1 VGQFSLFSQE
11 PHLSLFRHWR
21 RTLGAKTRSEFFG
34 WGLAVSEIEV
44 GFICDDKFTT
54 VTDAQY
60 EKEKISKAINSTPK
74 WRRWRNGT
82 QQNHTAFRSV
92 FTNQQRNSAKA
103 IKTTL

>member
-44 GFICDDKFTT
+44 GFICDDKSTT
-54 VTDAQY
+54 ITDTQY
-60 EKEKISKAINSTPK
+60 GKEEISKAINSTPK

-82 QQNHTAFRSV
+82 QHKSYYIQISLHQPTMK
-92 FTNQQRNSAKA
+92 QRKSY
-103 IKTTL
+103 